1 MKRLVMISGIAA
13 VCVVAAGLA
22 INARADRRNQVQ
34 LRAALRGLNEVPPT
48 ASRATA
54 TLRGT
59 LDQDTQTITF
69 TIDYQNLSGPPAAAH
84 VHFGPPRVNGG
95 VMFFFCGGDAQPL
108 CPTTTSGT
116 ITATV
121 TAANVVGPAAQGIT
135 AGDFADV
142 LRAIGTGS
150 SYANIHT
157 AAFPGGEVRG
167 LVLAFGLHTDDDDE
181 HDD

>member
-1 MKRLVMISGIAA
+1 MKRLVLISGIAA
-13 VCVVAAGLA
+13 VALVAAGVTL
-22 INARADRRNQVQ
+22 NARADRRQVS
-34 LRAALRGLNEVPPT
+34 LRAELRGLNETPPT

-59 LDQDTQTITF
+59 LDQDAQTMTF

-95 VMFFFCGGDAQPL
+95 VMFFFCGGDAQPA
-108 CPTTTSGT
+108 CPTTASGT

-121 TAANVVGPAAQGIT
+121 AVANVIGPAAQGIT

-142 LRAIGTGS
+142 VRAIATGN
-150 SYANIHT
+150 SYANIHS
-157 AAFPGGEVRG
+157 AAFPGGEIRG
-167 LVLAFGLHTDDDDE
+167 LVRTSGLRGDDDDGR
-181 HDD
+181 DDD